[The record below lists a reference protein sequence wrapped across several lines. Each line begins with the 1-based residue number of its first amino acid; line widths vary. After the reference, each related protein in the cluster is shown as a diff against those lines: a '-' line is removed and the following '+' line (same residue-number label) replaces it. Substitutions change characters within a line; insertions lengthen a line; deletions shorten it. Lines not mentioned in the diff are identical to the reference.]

1 MLTTTLDGLWVLQV
15 LSGVEVLAP
24 EVGLRPHLPS
34 AETIGMALAHPVAAE
49 LRAAGVIDSAGEVD
63 PAVLE
68 WLTVLSRREVGLVL
82 HARTPAAENEPVR
95 VLLAR
100 FARWWV
106 SVERFGMLSRV
117 SGVGTAKTEPAA
129 GLLIHG
135 EIERLCGVMAPA
147 AAPPVTVDAGRLLA
161 SVRDRTGLRTFL
173 AECRYDSDQVGT
185 LMLAADSERSAQAS
199 LVAVQAGIACSS
211 ARSHIAP
218 DAVTIIDT
226 PQGRLL
232 AERVQRAG
240 RSWLIVSPGSAA
252 AIASAVQTLMRRLP
266 AREAW
271 YSHRKAV

>member
-1 MLTTTLDGLWVLQV
+1 M
-15 LSGVEVLAP
+15 
-24 EVGLRPHLPS
+24 
-34 AETIGMALAHPVAAE
+34 
-49 LRAAGVIDSAGEVD
+49 
-63 PAVLE
+63 
-68 WLTVLSRREVGLVL
+68 
-82 HARTPAAENEPVR
+82 R

-117 SGVGTAKTEPAA
+117 SGVGTATTEPAA